1 MTAYRFR
8 ANRFFTIIQLLLF
21 GAQTETTDVSDANA
35 AVPLRTCTQT
45 STDNNEK
52 KRKKKPSET

>member
-21 GAQTETTDVSDANA
+21 SAQTETSDVSDANA
-35 AVPLRTCTQT
+35 VPLRTSTRT
-45 STDNNEK
+45 TTDNNEK
-52 KRKKKPSET
+52 T